1 MAHDDA
7 VALVSRARV
16 PGRIPTDGIADLCSR
31 WHIQEFYLFGS
42 ILRDDFMPSSDVD
55 VVVSFEPGYTP
66 GLAFVDLCEDIADLF
81 GHLVDVLVRE
91 DVERSRDTSA
101 RRSILR
107 KMMRVY
113 GKEREYARLLLS
125 LSLHTK
131 RAGWRRK
138 I

>member
-1 MAHDDA
+1 MDDG
-7 VALVSRARV
+7 VALVSPMRY
-16 PGRIPTDGIADLCSR
+16 PHRIPSSGIADLCRR

-42 ILRDDFMPSSDVD
+42 ILRDDFAPGSDVD

-81 GHLVDVLVRE
+81 GHPVDVLVRD

-107 KMMRVY
+107 TMMRVY
-113 GKEREYARLLLS
+113 GKEREYERQPLS
-125 LSLHTK
+125 LSSHTK
-131 RAGWRRK
+131 RAGWRWR